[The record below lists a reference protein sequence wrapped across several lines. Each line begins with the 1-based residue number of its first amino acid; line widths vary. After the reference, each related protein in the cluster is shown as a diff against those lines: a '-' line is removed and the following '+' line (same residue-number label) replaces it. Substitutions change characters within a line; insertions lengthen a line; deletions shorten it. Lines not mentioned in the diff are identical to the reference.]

1 MIPSPPLPGSA
12 SARVLP
18 FRPPSRVTRRS
29 TWPFPVARQKDV
41 RVNAAR
47 ILAITARQ
55 WFTDEEE
62 NDL

>member
-1 MIPSPPLPGSA
+1 MIPSLPLPLSA

-18 FRPPSRVTRRS
+18 FRPPSRVVRRS

-55 WFTDEEE
+55 WFTDEE
-62 NDL
+62 DGLV

>member
-1 MIPSPPLPGSA
+1 MLPSLPLPV

-18 FRPPSRVTRRS
+18 FRPPSRVARRS

-47 ILAITARQ
+47 ILATTARQ
-55 WFTDEEE
+55 WFADDD
-62 NDL
+62 NDDRP